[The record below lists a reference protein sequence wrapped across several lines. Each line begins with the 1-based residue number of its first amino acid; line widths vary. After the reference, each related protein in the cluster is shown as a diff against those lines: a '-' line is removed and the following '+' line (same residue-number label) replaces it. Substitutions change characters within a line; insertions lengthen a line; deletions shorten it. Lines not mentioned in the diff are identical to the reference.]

1 MKMNVEEF
9 KKYMICDT
17 NQFWLHYL
25 SLEKSLEEI
34 SEYVAIHESNKKVFS
49 FKIMQLYFAVCSE
62 IDSIFKHIRSNIP
75 EYTNTIKEDDLT
87 IKEHKAMI
95 ENHFS
100 KIKKTKVSLNISGY
114 SLQFQ
119 PFKVLFDSHRTKT
132 EEQKEEKDEYDNNK
146 FEGWWSDYNSVKHSR
161 LNSFHKANLDNL
173 LHSLSA
179 LHILNLVYA
188 VSLKPELV
196 KNYDSVLIEAPA
208 TSHYPIFQLKNSV
221 SNRYTRRA
229 HNYYVSYLNN
239 DSIK

>member
-1 MKMNVEEF
+1 MTIEES

-25 SLEKSLEEI
+25 SLEKSLKEI

-75 EYTNTIKEDDLT
+75 EYTNI
-87 IKEHKAMI
+87 
-95 ENHFS
+95 
-100 KIKKTKVSLNISGY
+100 KIKGYLNIEHHKKMIKDHFCGIEDTKVDLNISGY
-114 SLQFQ
+114 SLQFK
-119 PFKVLFDSHRTKT
+119 PFEVLFNPHRTKT
-132 EEQKEEKDEYDNNK
+132 EEYNNEK
-146 FEGWWSDYNSVKHSR
+146 FEGWWIDYNSVKHSR
-161 LNSFHKANLDNL
+161 LNSFYKANLDNL

-196 KNYDSVLIEAPA
+196 KSYDSVLIEAPT
-208 TSHYPIFQLKNSV
+208 TSHYPLFQLENSG
-221 SNRYTRRA
+221 SNRYTNSA
-229 HNYYVSYLNN
+229 HSYYASYLNN
-239 DSIK
+239 NSIR